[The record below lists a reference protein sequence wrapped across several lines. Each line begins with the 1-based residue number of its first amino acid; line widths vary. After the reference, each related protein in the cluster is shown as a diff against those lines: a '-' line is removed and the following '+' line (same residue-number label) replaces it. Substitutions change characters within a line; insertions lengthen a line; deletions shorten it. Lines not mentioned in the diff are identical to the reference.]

1 MVKVT
6 PTVQTNVGISTWN
19 LSLSILDIH
28 KINSNAFE
36 NAGYM
41 VDQNILEI

>member
-6 PTVQTNVGISTWN
+6 PTVQTTVGISTWN
-19 LSLSILDIH
+19 LSLSTLDIH

-36 NAGYM
+36 KDGYM
-41 VDQNILEI
+41 VDKNIS

>member
-6 PTVQTNVGISTWN
+6 PTVHSNVGISTWN
-19 LSLSILDIH
+19 LSLSTLDIH

-36 NAGYM
+36 KAGYM
-41 VDQNILEI
+41 VDQNISEI